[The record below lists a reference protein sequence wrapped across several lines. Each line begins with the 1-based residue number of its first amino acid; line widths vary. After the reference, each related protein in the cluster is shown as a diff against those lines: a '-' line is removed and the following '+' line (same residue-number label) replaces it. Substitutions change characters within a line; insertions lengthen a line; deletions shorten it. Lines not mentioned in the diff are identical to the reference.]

1 MSAVITYNIDRVDEK
16 FREILRNNDPRSFFS
31 VNEPNSVRQVPS
43 SLFILDENRP
53 TPEIYREIIN
63 KGFRLLSSTIHA
75 FELTNSGRFVYSDV
89 LQALLDIKKHTENV
103 NHLQIIEISMLCI
116 TLKVITSIENT
127 EENTELARNITKQ
140 ILYQY
145 LIISTNIEESYSLI
159 LNPLV

>member
-140 ILYQY
+140 IFDEYVEF
-145 LIISTNIEESYSLI
+145 IGNF
-159 LNPLV
+159 PA

>member
-1 MSAVITYNIDRVDEK
+1 MSAVITYNIDHVDEK

-31 VNEPNSVRQVPS
+31 VNEPDSVRQVPS

-53 TPEIYREIIN
+53 TPEICREIIN

-140 ILYQY
+140 IFDEYVEF
-145 LIISTNIEESYSLI
+145 ICNF
-159 LNPLV
+159 PA

>member
-31 VNEPNSVRQVPS
+31 VNEPDSVHQVPS

-89 LQALLDIKKHTENV
+89 LQAFLDIKKHTENV

-140 ILYQY
+140 IFDEYVEF
-145 LIISTNIEESYSLI
+145 IGNF
-159 LNPLV
+159 PA

>member
-1 MSAVITYNIDRVDEK
+1 MSAVITYNIDQVDEK

-31 VNEPNSVRQVPS
+31 VNEPDSVRQVPS

-140 ILYQY
+140 IFDEYVEF
-145 LIISTNIEESYSLI
+145 IGNF
-159 LNPLV
+159 PA

>member
-31 VNEPNSVRQVPS
+31 VNEPDSVRQVPS

-140 ILYQY
+140 IFDEYVEF
-145 LIISTNIEESYSLI
+145 IGNF
-159 LNPLV
+159 PA